1 MLTWLWL
8 LFLAAGVAT
17 IIVGARRAT
26 DADGRIPRGSEPW
39 RAVFTGLGL
48 FAIGQVF
55 LIVDGAMHGHVGRSV
70 SGAVALGAMGV
81 SLSDMEFPSGG
92 SGRAA
97 RMRSERST

>member
-8 LFLAAGVAT
+8 LFLVAGVAT

-55 LIVDGAMHGHVGRSV
+55 LIVDGAMHGHVGRSL
-70 SGAVALGAMGV
+70 SGAVAFLLPVATAV
-81 SLSDMEFPSGG
+81 YVIRRNRKQPK
-92 SGRAA
+92 
-97 RMRSERST
+97 